1 MEVFTITPVARI
13 HTDFPEKF
21 ALPRQSGMIEELT
34 GTIVFEPE
42 YARPEA
48 VKGLESYSH
57 IWVLWLFSE
66 NIREKPKLT
75 VRPPALGGNTRVGVF
90 ATRSPF
96 RPNSIGLSCLKLE
109 RIEFSPVQG
118 PVLHVSGIDMK
129 DGTPIIDIK
138 PYIPLW
144 DAKPAASEGMI
155 ADSGKLKLTLISNEA
170 FDAEIKKLPED
181 KQTAL
186 LRLLENDPRPAYQHD
201 PNRIYGFTFAG
212 YEIRFRVEDNRI
224 FPLTIEKAAP

>member
-1 MEVFTITPVARI
+1 MEAFTITPVARI

-57 IWVLWLFSE
+57 IWVLWIFSE

-109 RIEFSPVQG
+109 RIEFSPDQG

-129 DGTPIIDIK
+129 DGTPILDIK
-138 PYIPLW
+138 PYIPMW

-170 FDAEIKKLPED
+170 FDAEIKKLPEE
-181 KQTAL
+181 KRAAL
-186 LRLLENDPRPAYQHD
+186 LHLLENDPRPAYQHD
-201 PNRIYGFTFAG
+201 PDRIYGFTFAG

-224 FPLTIEKAAP
+224 FSLTIDQAVP

>member
-109 RIEFSPVQG
+109 RIEFSPDQG

>member
-1 MEVFTITPVARI
+1 MEAFTITPVARI
-13 HTDFPEKF
+13 YTDFPEKF

-96 RPNSIGLSCLKLE
+96 RPNCLGLSCLKLE
-109 RIEFSPVQG
+109 RIEFSPDQG

-129 DGTPIIDIK
+129 DGTPILDIK
-138 PYIPLW
+138 PYIPMW

-155 ADSGKLKLTLISNEA
+155 ADSGKLKLTLVSNEA
-170 FDAEIKKLPED
+170 FDNEIKKLPGE
-181 KQTAL
+181 KRAAL

-201 PNRIYGFTFAG
+201 PDRIYGFTFAG
-212 YEIRFRVEDNRI
+212 YEIRFRVEDTRI
-224 FPLTIEKAAP
+224 FPLTIDKAAP